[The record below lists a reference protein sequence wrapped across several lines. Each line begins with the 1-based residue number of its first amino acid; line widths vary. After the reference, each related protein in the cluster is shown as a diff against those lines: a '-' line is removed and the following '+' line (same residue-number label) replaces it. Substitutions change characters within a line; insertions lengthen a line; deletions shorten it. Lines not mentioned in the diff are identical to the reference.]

1 MAGGAADHSFGT
13 IECRCADNGHRG
25 YDGRNLGWLPT
36 HRRNHLGATFPGGP
50 RDHVPV
56 FPLGTSTVNISNAAL
71 PGFLDGLAFNENAAI
86 LAGTAFVDVYIPFS
100 T

>member
-1 MAGGAADHSFGT
+1 M
-13 IECRCADNGHRG
+13 
-25 YDGRNLGWLPT
+25 
-36 HRRNHLGATFPGGP
+36 
-50 RDHVPV
+50 
-56 FPLGTSTVNISNAAL
+56 NISNAAL